1 MSMDMNQLKDQDL
14 EKVAGGITEE
24 EAVERALK
32 HVGLTKAD
40 VRRVRS
46 HPDWEHGR
54 QVYEIKFYQGGFE
67 YEFDIDAES
76 GKILKYEKDWD

>member
-32 HVGLTKAD
+32 HVGLKKSD
-40 VRRVRS
+40 VNYVQS

-54 QVYEIKFYQGGFE
+54 HVYEIKFYQGGFE
-67 YEFDIDAES
+67 YEFDVDAKS
-76 GKILKYEKDWD
+76 GKILKFEKDWD

>member
-1 MSMDMNQLKDQDL
+1 MSMDINQLKDQDL

-32 HVGLTKAD
+32 HVGLKKSD
-40 VRRVRS
+40 VNYVQS

-54 QVYEIKFYQGGFE
+54 HVYEIKFYQGGFE
-67 YEFDIDAES
+67 YEFDIDAKN
-76 GKILKYEKDWD
+76 GKILKFEKDWD

>member
-1 MSMDMNQLKDQDL
+1 MSMDINQLKDQDL

-32 HVGLTKAD
+32 HVGLKKSD
-40 VRRVRS
+40 VNYVRS

-54 QVYEIKFYQGGFE
+54 HVYEIKFYQGGFE
-67 YEFDIDAES
+67 YEFDIDAKN
-76 GKILKYEKDWD
+76 GKILKFEKDWD

>member
-1 MSMDMNQLKDQDL
+1 MSMDINQLKDQDL

-32 HVGLTKAD
+32 HVGLKKSD
-40 VRRVRS
+40 VNYVQS

-54 QVYEIKFYQGGFE
+54 HVYEIKFYQGGFE
-67 YEFDIDAES
+67 YEFDIDAKS
-76 GKILKYEKDWD
+76 GKILKFEKDWD